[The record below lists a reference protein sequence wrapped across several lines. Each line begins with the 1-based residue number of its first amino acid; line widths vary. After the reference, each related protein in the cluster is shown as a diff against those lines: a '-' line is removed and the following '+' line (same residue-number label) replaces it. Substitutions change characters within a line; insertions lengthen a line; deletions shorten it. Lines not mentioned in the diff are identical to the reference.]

1 MHNQRFHSANGRH
14 ADTYLNIF
22 FHIAKHNVSKISG
35 LYCSINKLQI
45 LFVFE
50 QNMYLLISLHTWRM
64 VVTVQTKCHFCKS
77 FQKYTN
83 GSYAWELWSM
93 QNLTNIQVNKLYYI
107 IYIIRFKHLTLSVM
121 SRNVTHGSWVD
132 LKLFLR
138 TEIAFF
144 SLPFIY
150 LRLLHIS
157 KDNNNSKYVQILS
170 L

>member
-1 MHNQRFHSANGRH
+1 
-14 ADTYLNIF
+14 
-22 FHIAKHNVSKISG
+22 
-35 LYCSINKLQI
+35 
-45 LFVFE
+45 
-50 QNMYLLISLHTWRM
+50 
-64 VVTVQTKCHFCKS
+64 
-77 FQKYTN
+77 
-83 GSYAWELWSM
+83 M